1 MRHTH
6 PAACRR
12 LALDCERLR
21 GVRRRGL
28 VVLRPALARERAR
41 LGLVGVDVAPGRE
54 LQGGHVCARR
64 PAEHDDDADRQRRR
78 RPDRPLLDRLHGRRR
93 RGAAVL
99 RLHVLLRLLDA
110 AAGRGRQPADAAGRV
125 GPRRP
130 LVLPADRL
138 LARAADGDRGGEEGL
153 RDECLRRRHDGARV
167 LRPDRALELARL
179 RDLVRHR
186 RGPLPDNGRP
196 RRARPAG
203 RRGGEVGADPP
214 AHVAAGR
221 DGGPDAGERAHPCRD
236 DGDGRRLPD
245 RAHAPHL
252 RADAHDPADRRR
264 HGHADAARGGPR
276 RSRADRHQAGDRVLD
291 DVADRLHVPGRRHRR
306 VCQRHVPPDDARLLQ
321 GAAVPGGRRPEPH
334 ARRRAGHP
342 EDERHRSVRP
352 VDAARVPHRL
362 ARARGGAAVRR
373 LLLEGL
379 DHRRGV
385 PRPLVRG
392 DLLGRRAH
400 RDVPDRPLH
409 LPALLHRLPRRAECL
424 RTRAPPRARRR
435 GPDDDAGAGLDPRRA
450 LRRRRVDPVR
460 AALAPPHQLARAGG
474 ADARRGRAQELG
486 RSPGVGARRRARAR
500 RHRGGLPRV
509 RAPPRR
515 GAEPARRAARARAQ
529 ALLRRGL
536 RHALL
541 PAGGRARDVVA
552 PRLRGAGRAGGRA
565 RPRRDGDRRRPRR
578 APHPDGPAAHLR
590 PLPRRG
596 HGSGRDRLPD
606 GAMTTSTLTSVLIW
620 LPIGAALVI
629 WVLPLSRYA
638 TGSLAL
644 RVSLLEVGIW
654 IEQAARFDFNQGGLQ
669 FSTKASWIDDLN
681 VSYHVGEYA
690 FSLWLVGLTVVA
702 MAACVGYGFWVGR
715 DRPRAYFGLM
725 LFLTGATVGV
735 FVAQD
740 LLLFYAFF
748 EAMLIPLYILVGV
761 WGGPCRFGATVKFV
775 IYTMAGSL
783 IMLAAVIV
791 LGIQQGTFDL
801 VSSGTSGSTWI
812 FLGFVAAFAVKAPL
826 FPFHGWLPDA
836 YREAPAEVSAVLSGV
851 VSKAAVY
858 GLLRIAIAKFPGPT
872 HDVRVPILVFAAIGL
887 VYGSLVAFRAPDVRG
902 VIAYSS
908 LAQMG
913 LIVLGFFAGNNLGFD
928 GAILQS
934 VNHGL
939 LSATLFLLAGGIERR
954 AATGE
959 LSRLGGMARGRP
971 VLATLLVT
979 TGIIAL
985 AVPGSTAFA
994 GEFAIL
1000 SGVFFTGWGW
1010 AVVGAVAIVLAA
1022 MYMLRLISAV
1032 LHVSP
1037 GPAVSEAALDLRSAE
1052 LGFLVPLV
1060 ACLLALSA
1068 WPAAVS
1074 HRSFNGIP
1082 FRAAPTHLSAS
1093 DLQQAM
1099 AQLKAS
1105 DQPVIT
1111 IYVVQARTRMFTVP

>member
-12 LALDCERLR
+12 LALDGERLR
-21 GVRRRGL
+21 RVRRRGL

-41 LGLVGVDVAPGRE
+41 LGLDGVDLARGRQ
-54 LQGGHVCARR
+54 LQGGHVRARR

-93 RGAAVL
+93 RGAPVL
-99 RLHVLLRLLDA
+99 RLHVLLRLLDV

-153 RDECLRRRHDGARV
+153 RDECLRRRHNGARV

-186 RGPLPDNGRP
+186 RAPLPDN
-196 RRARPAG
+196 
-203 RRGGEVGADPP
+203 
-214 AHVAAGR
+214 
-221 DGGPDAGERAHPCRD
+221 
-236 DGDGRRLPD
+236 
-245 RAHAPHL
+245 
-252 RADAHDPADRRR
+252 
-264 HGHADAARGGPR
+264 GGPR

-321 GAAVPGGRRPEPH
+321 GAAVPGGRRPDPH

-362 ARARGGAAVRR
+362 ARARGRAAVRR

-392 DLLGRRAH
+392 DLLGRRAR

-644 RVSLLEVGIW
+644 LVSLLEVGIW

-761 WGGPCRFGATVKFV
+761 WGGPGRLGATVKFL

-783 IMLAAVIV
+783 LMLAAIV
-791 LGIQQGTFDL
+791 VYGLSSGTFDL
-801 VSSGTSGSTWI
+801 IQGPPSASRWL
-812 FLGFVAAFAVKAPL
+812 FLGFMAAFVIKAPL
-826 FPFHGWLPDA
+826 FPFHGWLPDT
-836 YREAPAEVSAVLSGV
+836 YREAPA
-851 VSKAAVY
+851 
-858 GLLRIAIAKFPGPT
+858 
-872 HDVRVPILVFAAIGL
+872 
-887 VYGSLVAFRAPDVRG
+887 
-902 VIAYSS
+902 
-908 LAQMG
+908 
-913 LIVLGFFAGNNLGFD
+913 
-928 GAILQS
+928 
-934 VNHGL
+934 
-939 LSATLFLLAGGIERR
+939 
-954 AATGE
+954 
-959 LSRLGGMARGRP
+959 
-971 VLATLLVT
+971 
-979 TGIIAL
+979 
-985 AVPGSTAFA
+985 
-994 GEFAIL
+994 
-1000 SGVFFTGWGW
+1000 
-1010 AVVGAVAIVLAA
+1010 
-1022 MYMLRLISAV
+1022 
-1032 LHVSP
+1032 
-1037 GPAVSEAALDLRSAE
+1037 
-1052 LGFLVPLV
+1052 
-1060 ACLLALSA
+1060 
-1068 WPAAVS
+1068 
-1074 HRSFNGIP
+1074 
-1082 FRAAPTHLSAS
+1082 
-1093 DLQQAM
+1093 
-1099 AQLKAS
+1099 
-1105 DQPVIT
+1105 
-1111 IYVVQARTRMFTVP
+1111 